1 MSTAEAFR
9 KSYRQYT
16 GNSRRGS
23 VTSIYAGGYQAPV
36 DGTANLTISGGSV
49 GNNNSIFGGG
59 NEAGATCGNTNVILS
74 GGTINAWVFGG
85 GNEGLISGTAKV
97 SLQRKHNQ

>member
-16 GNSRRGS
+16 GNSRRS

-59 NEAGATCGNTNVILS
+59 NEAGATAVIQMLYFPVELLMP
-74 GGTINAWVFGG
+74 G
-85 GNEGLISGTAKV
+85 
-97 SLQRKHNQ
+97 SLAVVMRA